1 MKKSIRPDINQ
12 VCRFFAAYSEYLYFC
27 SKRSMSSFFMDSNAG
42 PFLREIV
49 IMDGVPWTAM
59 GFNATDT
66 VCFGRKQISKLI
78 HLKEAAVPPIFK
90 VGALFGPPLHLLL
103 ILIFLILI
111 QLSSSS
117 TGSEFDATGDHH
129 RHSSFTFQFF
139 CTKWLFGFF
148 RGSFALFSGS
158 HKRGVSS
165 AHRAAQGVPVL
176 SSDVHFDIQGGQ
188 CSREV
193 PIPVVT
199 AERGILRRLV
209 LTQMRLNICSRQGP
223 SFGSTSSWQLGF
235 TGFTCQLH
243 AATPAESWTMMA
255 VAA

>member
-1 MKKSIRPDINQ
+1 MQLAIIIAFKL
-12 VCRFFAAYSEYLYFC
+12 YL
-27 SKRSMSSFFMDSNAG
+27 S
-42 PFLREIV
+42 
-49 IMDGVPWTAM
+49 
-59 GFNATDT
+59 
-66 VCFGRKQISKLI
+66 
-78 HLKEAAVPPIFK
+78 
-90 VGALFGPPLHLLL
+90 
-103 ILIFLILI
+103 IFL
-111 QLSSSS
+111 
-117 TGSEFDATGDHH
+117 HKV
-129 RHSSFTFQFF
+129 TF
-139 CTKWLFGFF
+139 WVF

-223 SFGSTSSWQLGF
+223 SFGPHPLGSLAAWLYLSS
-235 TGFTCQLH
+235 LH
-243 AATPAESWTMMA
+243 AGATPAESWTMMA